1 MIWLRRGFKKIYP
14 LIPLF
19 SAKFTPRVNPIYAP
33 KRVSALRNPSNRTY
47 HLLLLSLILLILL
60 IFSFPLKEWFSG
72 WDNLHPEFNFALNFK
87 RGLMAVWQGYQGL
100 GTYGGHGYAATL
112 PHTFVTFLLSIV
124 LPDNIIR
131 AAFTFLMLFVGV
143 YGVFFL
149 VGEVAPFEEE
159 DLKNKAGFFAALF
172 YLVNLSTLQNF
183 YIQLE
188 AFIVHFAAL
197 PWLFLSLI
205 YYLKNPNRR
214 TLFIFALIS
223 LLSSTQGFI
232 PPLFMVYLML
242 LGIFLLVYVIT
253 GAGGAKRGA
262 PSSAQFWRLMTRFS
276 ALVGTLPRPTS
287 SSPLGKSGRDGESQI
302 AIKRSSTLEI
312 DKRALDGAVE
322 RQDPP
327 TFITRLKR
335 SLIVLF
341 ITFAINAYWLLP
353 VLNYSFTNS
362 SDYLHAYNN
371 QSSTE
376 DFIAKNKVYGTI
388 GNAALIKGFIIETIN
403 TTAEKANVP
412 VFLTWLEY
420 MQHPLFNIVGYGFFV
435 IAILSIGYTLIR
447 RLIPLFFANF
457 TPRVNP
463 SYASKRVSALFTFAL
478 SFILLFSLLV
488 TDTPPFSY
496 VTVLL
501 HKIPIFK
508 QAFRIA
514 FTKFSIGYSFLF
526 AINFGIGCVLLLKIA
541 SAIFQKS
548 LVRIVQGITLIIIVS
563 GIFYFGF
570 PAFTGNFIYPEAKI
584 KIPQAYMDLFDYFK
598 KQDRQGRIANMPQG
612 WNWGWNVYKWGYS
625 GSGFLWYGIE
635 QPIMDRSF
643 DVWGRQNENYYWELN
658 YAIYSQR
665 FDLFDLLMDKYKIDW
680 ILFDPNV
687 VPYPQA
693 KAFLYSE
700 ALDEYIKKSVKYS
713 LAARFNDELSSVNT
727 IRVYKVNHND
737 KFLNSDANDISY
749 NIGPYVNFNNLDS
762 AYEKYGRYY
771 TDTNRKFDVYYP
783 FRTLFS
789 GRTGLQNIKI
799 SENNGLTISSDIP
812 KGLDSYRLILPS
824 EYNDTTKLSLSL
836 GKKQDKFE
844 VKIASESAELI
855 YDNTTDPF
863 FYDRNPQACDNLK
876 GKFNQNII
884 DGKTLRFI
892 SSKSHNCYDIVLSDL
907 THSSGYLVKVV
918 SKNVKGRP
926 LKFAVIN
933 NMAKKADIEV
943 ELNHNKT
950 ATAEYFIIP
959 PMNEFGL
966 GYNLHLDNI
975 SLIDETINDLYEIKL
990 YRLPYAMLKEIRLEK
1005 MDGLSRA
1012 VSIVTNNQAFNEG
1025 WKAYESKFK
1034 AQSSKFKS
1042 FFFKIFPFIFG
1053 QELKEH
1059 VLVNGWENG
1068 WSFDSAQDK
1077 KLNLVIVFWPQYL
1090 EFVGLGLLGMMVIVF
1105 LIKKS

>member
-1 MIWLRRGFKKIYP
+1 MNLLKPFNTWGFP
-14 LIPLF
+14 HGDHQL
-19 SAKFTPRVNPIYAP
+19 TPGVNDRDESKQRVA
-33 KRVSALRNPSNRTY
+33 ALSFFKTNKGY
-47 HLLLLSLILLILL
+47 HLLLLSLILLMLL
-60 IFSFPLKEWFSG
+60 LFNFPLKEWFSG

-87 RGLMAVWQGYQGL
+87 RGLIAVWQGYQGL

-112 PHTFVTFLLSIV
+112 PHTAIAYLLSSV

-131 AAFTFLMLFVGV
+131 AGFTFLMLFVGV

-149 VGEVAPFEEE
+149 VSEAAPFEEE
-159 DLKNKAGFFAALF
+159 DLKNKAGFFSALF

-197 PWLFLSLI
+197 PWLFFSLI
-205 YYLKNPNRR
+205 YYLKNPNRK

-232 PPLFMVYLML
+232 PPLFLVYMIL
-242 LGIFLLVYVIT
+242 LGIFLIVYLIFDNT
-253 GAGGAKRGA
+253 GRFRHSTA
-262 PSSAQFWRLMTRFS
+262 PSSAQTRSQVQIPFLSSRLGDPSGEARE
-276 ALVGTLPRPTS
+276 
-287 SSPLGKSGRDGESQI
+287 KSG
-302 AIKRSSTLEI
+302 IKLE
-312 DKRALDGAVE
+312 DCALDGAPRFV
-322 RQDPP
+322 PP
-327 TFITRLKR
+327 ASLVDKLKKII
-335 SLIVLF
+335 IVLF
-341 ITFAINAYWLLP
+341 ITLAMNAYWFLP
-353 VLNYSFTNS
+353 VLNYSLGNS
-362 SDYLHAYNN
+362 GDYLHAYNN

-388 GNAALIKGFIIETIN
+388 GNASLIKGFIIETIN

-713 LAARFNDELSSVNT
+713 LATRFNDELSSVNT

-855 YDNTTDPF
+855 YDNTTD
-863 FYDRNPQACDNLK
+863 
-876 GKFNQNII
+876 
-884 DGKTLRFI
+884 
-892 SSKSHNCYDIVLSDL
+892 
-907 THSSGYLVKVV
+907 
-918 SKNVKGRP
+918 
-926 LKFAVIN
+926 
-933 NMAKKADIEV
+933 
-943 ELNHNKT
+943 
-950 ATAEYFIIP
+950 
-959 PMNEFGL
+959 
-966 GYNLHLDNI
+966 
-975 SLIDETINDLYEIKL
+975 
-990 YRLPYAMLKEIRLEK
+990 
-1005 MDGLSRA
+1005 
-1012 VSIVTNNQAFNEG
+1012 
-1025 WKAYESKFK
+1025 
-1034 AQSSKFKS
+1034 
-1042 FFFKIFPFIFG
+1042 
-1053 QELKEH
+1053 
-1059 VLVNGWENG
+1059 
-1068 WSFDSAQDK
+1068 
-1077 KLNLVIVFWPQYL
+1077 
-1090 EFVGLGLLGMMVIVF
+1090 
-1105 LIKKS
+1105 